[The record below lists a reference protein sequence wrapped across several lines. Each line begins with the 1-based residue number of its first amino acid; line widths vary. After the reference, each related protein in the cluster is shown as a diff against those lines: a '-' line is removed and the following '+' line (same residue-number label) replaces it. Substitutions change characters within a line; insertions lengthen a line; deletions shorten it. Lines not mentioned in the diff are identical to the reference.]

1 MWSDNKK
8 EVWEEVEELGLGE
21 KDLCKGVGD
30 MGRWRSVLC
39 DNKKG
44 VV

>member
-1 MWSDNKK
+1 MSGVIIRTKK
-8 EVWEEVEELGLGE
+8 EVWEEEVEELGLAE

-30 MGRWRSVLC
+30 RMVEEC
-39 DNKKG
+39 

>member
-1 MWSDNKK
+1 M
-8 EVWEEVEELGLGE
+8 EELGLGE

-30 MGRWRSVLC
+30 MGWWRSVLC

-44 VV
+44 V